1 VKSGAHGPLERTL
14 QLSKGVGPY
23 RERDLWARGVSTW
36 ADFER
41 ATQQGVVM
49 NERLDRELLLAI
61 DQTRASLAA
70 GDLEGLAGRVP
81 EREHWRLYP
90 YFSKRAAFLDVEA
103 DGDGALTV
111 AGVMDEHGVGTFIRG
126 RNLHEL
132 PVRLANSDVW
142 VTFNGGSFDLP
153 VLRKNFE
160 GLPVPKLHLD
170 LKVILRKVRQ
180 QGGLKEIEE
189 RLGLGRPPHLKGVRG
204 LDAIRLWRE
213 HQSNLDPKPL
223 RILVEY
229 NLYDAVNLRAL
240 LEWSVNA
247 IAEELAW
254 DGWER
259 QPVFGRGDVLYD
271 ISRLVLGL

>member
-1 VKSGAHGPLERTL
+1 MKAGPLERTL

-23 RERDLWARGVSTW
+23 RERDLWAQGIASW
-36 ADFER
+36 ADFE
-41 ATQQGVVM
+41 AAAAKGVVM
-49 NERLDRELLLAI
+49 NARLDQELLAAI
-61 DQTRASLAA
+61 GQARQNLTSGEVSALAA
-70 GDLEGLAGRVP
+70 MVP

-103 DGDGALTV
+103 DGEGELTV
-111 AGVMDEHGVGTFIRG
+111 AGVMDEHGVATFIKG

-142 VTFNGGSFDLP
+142 VSFNGGSFDLP
-153 VLRKNFE
+153 VMRKNFE
-160 GLPVPKLHLD
+160 GMPVPKVHLD

-213 HQSNLDPKPL
+213 HLARLDPAPL
-223 RILVEY
+223 RVLVEY
-229 NLYDAVNLRAL
+229 NLYDAVNLKTL

-254 DGWER
+254 DQWER
-259 QPVFGRGDVLYD
+259 QPVFQRGDVLYD
-271 ISRLVLGL
+271 ISRLLLGL

>member
-1 VKSGAHGPLERTL
+1 VNPGLLERTL

-23 RERDLWARGVSTW
+23 RERDLWARGISSW
-36 ADFER
+36 ADFEQAAAR
-41 ATQQGVVM
+41 DVVM
-49 NERLDRELLLAI
+49 NARLDRELLDGIA
-61 DQTRASLAA
+61 TARARLSKRELEALAA
-70 GDLEGLAGRVP
+70 MVP

-90 YFSKRAAFLDVEA
+90 YFAKQAAFLDVEA

-111 AGVMDEHGVGTFIRG
+111 AGVMDDHGVATFIRG

-132 PVRLANSDVW
+132 PVRLANSEVW

-160 GLPVPKLHLD
+160 GLAVPKVHLD

-189 RLGLGRPPHLKGVRG
+189 RLGLGRPPHLKGVKG

-213 HQSNLDPKPL
+213 HMARLDPAPL
-223 RILVEY
+223 RVLVEY
-229 NLYDAVNLRAL
+229 NLYDAINLRTL
-240 LEWSVNA
+240 IEWAVNA

-254 DGWER
+254 ESWER
-259 QPVFGRGDVLYD
+259 TPVFQRGDVLYD
-271 ISRLVLGL
+271 LSRLVLGL

>member
-1 VKSGAHGPLERTL
+1 MKAGPLERTL

-23 RERDLWARGVSTW
+23 RERDLWAQGISSW
-36 ADFER
+36 ADFE
-41 ATQQGVVM
+41 AAAAKGVVM
-49 NERLDRELLLAI
+49 NARLDRELLEAI
-61 DQTRASLAA
+61 GRARQNLTLGEVSALAA
-70 GDLEGLAGRVP
+70 TVP

-103 DGDGALTV
+103 DGEGELTV
-111 AGVMDEHGVGTFIRG
+111 AGVMDDHGVGTFIRG

-142 VTFNGGSFDLP
+142 VSFNGGSFDLP
-153 VLRKNFE
+153 VMRKNFE
-160 GLPVPKLHLD
+160 GMPVPKVHLD

-213 HQSNLDPKPL
+213 HMVRLDPAPL
-223 RILVEY
+223 RVLVEY
-229 NLYDAVNLRAL
+229 NLYDAVNLKTL

-254 DGWER
+254 DQWER
-259 QPVFGRGDVLYD
+259 QPVFQRGDVLYD
-271 ISRLVLGL
+271 ISRLLLGL

>member
-1 VKSGAHGPLERTL
+1 MTAGPLERTL

-23 RERDLWARGVSTW
+23 RERDLWARGLSSW
-36 ADFER
+36 DQFEKAAAR
-41 ATQQGVVM
+41 GEVM
-49 NERLDRELLLAI
+49 NARLDRELLDGIATAREKLRQGELEA
-61 DQTRASLAA
+61 LAA
-70 GDLEGLAGRVP
+70 AVP

-90 YFSKRAAFLDVEA
+90 YFSQRAAFLDVEA

-111 AGVMDEHGVGTFIRG
+111 AGVMDEHGVATFIRG

-132 PVRLANSDVW
+132 PVRLANSEVW
-142 VTFNGGSFDLP
+142 VSFNGGSFDLP
-153 VLRKNFE
+153 VMRKNFE
-160 GLPVPKLHLD
+160 GMPEPKVHLD

-180 QGGLKEIEE
+180 HGGLKQIEE
-189 RLGLGRPPHLKGVRG
+189 RLGLGRPVHLKGVKG

-213 HQSNLDPKPL
+213 HQARLDPAPL
-223 RILVEY
+223 RVLVEY
-229 NLYDAVNLRAL
+229 NLYDAVNLRTL

-254 DGWER
+254 DQWER
-259 QPVFGRGDVLYD
+259 QPVFQRGDVLYD

>member
-1 VKSGAHGPLERTL
+1 MKAGPLERTL

-23 RERDLWARGVSTW
+23 RERDLWAQGILSW
-36 ADFER
+36 ADFE
-41 ATQQGVVM
+41 AAAAKGVVM
-49 NERLDRELLLAI
+49 NARLDRELLEAI
-61 DQTRASLAA
+61 GRARQNLTLGEVSALAA
-70 GDLEGLAGRVP
+70 TVP

-103 DGDGALTV
+103 DGEGELTV
-111 AGVMDEHGVGTFIRG
+111 AGVMDDHGVGTFIRG

-142 VTFNGGSFDLP
+142 VSFNGGSFDLP
-153 VLRKNFE
+153 VMRKNFE
-160 GLPVPKLHLD
+160 GMPVPKVHLD

-213 HQSNLDPKPL
+213 HMVRLDPAPL
-223 RILVEY
+223 RVLVEY
-229 NLYDAVNLRAL
+229 NLYDAVNLKTL

-254 DGWER
+254 DQWER
-259 QPVFGRGDVLYD
+259 QPVFQRGDVLYD
-271 ISRLVLGL
+271 ISRLLLGL

>member
-1 VKSGAHGPLERTL
+1 MIAGPLERTL

-23 RERDLWARGVSTW
+23 RERDLWAQGISSW
-36 ADFER
+36 ADFE
-41 ATQQGVVM
+41 AAAAKGEVM
-49 NERLDRELLLAI
+49 NARLDRELLAGIAAARENLAKGELEP
-61 DQTRASLAA
+61 LAA
-70 GDLEGLAGRVP
+70 VVP

-103 DGDGALTV
+103 DGEGELTV
-111 AGVMDEHGVGTFIRG
+111 AGVMDDHGVGTFIRG

-142 VTFNGGSFDLP
+142 VSFNGGSFDLP
-153 VLRKNFE
+153 VMRKNFE
-160 GLPVPKLHLD
+160 GMPVPKLHLD

-213 HQSNLDPKPL
+213 HLARLDPAPL
-223 RILVEY
+223 RVLVEY
-229 NLYDAVNLRAL
+229 NLYDAVNLKTL

-254 DGWER
+254 DQWER
-259 QPVFGRGDVLYD
+259 QPVFQRGDVLYD
-271 ISRLVLGL
+271 ISRLLLGL